1 MRPMKNSDKLRL
13 HIDAMRNQITSLQD
27 SKIEAVINK
36 QFTLVELLDIQIE
49 CLTDRLKAQVDIVDI
64 AKSTEPQ
71 SKNWWQPLKSKDRLE
86 SIMD

>member
-1 MRPMKNSDKLRL
+1 MRPMKNSNKLRL
-13 HIDAMRNQITSLQD
+13 HIDAMRSQITSLQD

-49 CLTDRLKAQVDIVDI
+49 CLTDRLKAQVDIVDV
-64 AKSTEPQ
+64 AQSTEPQ
-71 SKNWWQPLKSKDRLE
+71 SKNWWQSIKSKDRLE

>member
-1 MRPMKNSDKLRL
+1 MRNSDKLRL

-64 AKSTEPQ
+64 AENTEPRH
-71 SKNWWQPLKSKDRLE
+71 KNWWQSFKSKDRLE

>member
-1 MRPMKNSDKLRL
+1 MRNSDKLRL
-13 HIDAMRNQITSLQD
+13 HIDAMRSQITSLQD

-49 CLTDRLKAQVDIVDI
+49 CLTDRLKAQVDIVDV
-64 AKSTEPQ
+64 AQSTEPK
-71 SKNWWQPLKSKDRLE
+71 SKNWWQSIKSKDRLE

>member
-13 HIDAMRNQITSLQD
+13 HIDAMRSQITSLQD

-49 CLTDRLKAQVDIVDI
+49 CLTDRLKAQVDIVDV
-64 AKSTEPQ
+64 AQSTEPQ
-71 SKNWWQPLKSKDRLE
+71 SKNWWQSIKSKDRLE